1 MISKTAVPPH
11 IELFEGLADEAVC
24 ELLRGAQER
33 QVSANTALFREG
45 ITARAA
51 HVLTSGI
58 AKMVKTTPNGASVI
72 LRYIKPGEA
81 FGMQALLRSGIYPA
95 DAIAVTNCTELQWSA
110 CAIQEL
116 VRHPGVALNAIRE
129 LEARLR
135 QMESRLMDLS
145 NEPVEQRIAHALA
158 RLVEKFGESNGEGI
172 EVPFPVSCQD
182 VADMTGTTL
191 HTVSRTLGALEAQ
204 GLIRRGRQHLTMTD
218 SGRQHLT
225 ITYVGRL
232 TGLTGPV
239 APMEPLPRR
248 THRRTAPK
256 R

>member
-1 MISKTAVPPH
+1 MATDPPR
-11 IELFEGLADEAVC
+11 IALFEGLADEAVW

-33 QVSANTALFREG
+33 QVKANMAFFRAG

-51 HVLTSGI
+51 HVLTFGI

-81 FGMQALLRSGIYPA
+81 FGTQALLRGGIYPA
-95 DAIAVTNCTELQWSA
+95 DAIAVTSCVELQWSA

-116 VRHPGVALNAIRE
+116 VLRHPRVALNAVGE

-145 NEPVEQRIAHALA
+145 NEPVDQRIAHALVH
-158 RLVEKFGESNGEGI
+158 LVEKFGKRTAEGI
-172 EVPFPVSCQD
+172 EVPFPVRCQD

-191 HTVSRTLGALEAQ
+191 HTVSRTLGAWEGQ
-204 GLIRRGRQHLTMTD
+204 GLIGRGRQHLIIMD
-218 SGRQHLT
+218 
-225 ITYVGRL
+225 VGRL
-232 TGLTGPV
+232 TGLTGRA

-248 THRRTAPK
+248 THRRAVPK
-256 R
+256 Y